1 MPRSGFVDIREAVAN
16 RIEELC
22 RERDITINGLSYISG
37 VSNSTIKAIFYK
49 RSKNPGVATLKK
61 LCDGFGIT
69 LVQFFDAEVFAN
81 LEQEVK

>member
-1 MPRSGFVDIREAVAN
+1 MDTREAVAN

-22 RERDITINGLSYISG
+22 RERGITINGLSYIAG
-37 VSNSTIKAIFYK
+37 VSNSTIKGIFYK
-49 RSKNPGVATLKK
+49 RSKNPGIVTIKK

-69 LVQFFDAEVFAN
+69 LGQFFNTAAFDI